1 MLVLLLLVDPA
12 VFDDAL
18 AKELAPNPGIP
29 PPEGL
34 DEGGLLL
41 AALAFDKASVKELAP
56 IPGTPLD
63 EVLGRVSVLLL
74 LALGPPALNDAL
86 AKELAPNPGTPPPLE
101 GGLLLD
107 ALAFDRASVKELVPI
122 PGTPLDEAPGGVFVL
137 LLLVDPLVFD
147 DGLANELAPNP
158 GIPPPE
164 GLDVGGALLPPMSCL
179 VCAPN
184 PDEIVFGGPSV
195 EGLLLSVD

>member
-1 MLVLLLLVDPA
+1 
-12 VFDDAL
+12 
-18 AKELAPNPGIP
+18 
-29 PPEGL
+29 
-34 DEGGLLL
+34 LLL